1 MRFREYEL
9 CMKGNRW
16 SIKLNIGADLHYCN
30 NNKLDQEPTPERN
43 RGAFEEPKR
52 FGRGRTSERSSNW

>member
-1 MRFREYEL
+1 VEYKVEHRSGSAL
-9 CMKGNRW
+9 
-16 SIKLNIGADLHYCN
+16 I
-30 NNKLDQEPTPERN
+30 NKLDQEPTPERN

>member
-1 MRFREYEL
+1 VEYKVEHRSGSAL
-9 CMKGNRW
+9 
-16 SIKLNIGADLHYCN
+16 I
-30 NNKLDQEPTPERN
+30 NKLDQEPAPERN